1 MVSINFST
9 FAIQSFIYSLTAY
22 LDTDIGFIKGVGP
35 AKADILLKELEV
47 KTARDLVNI
56 FPFRYID
63 KTQVQKIKDLKSEG
77 ETALLKGTIISVEKV
92 KGKNNRSRLTALL
105 KDESG
110 FIELVWFQGV
120 KWLEDSIQEGK
131 EYIVYGRLN
140 VYTGK
145 KSIPHP
151 EMEEYTEAFLTNKGL
166 EPVYASTEKLDNLN
180 LDSKGRRKIVKT
192 IFEKLSD
199 KDFPENL
206 PDYIIQKFKLPSRY
220 ETFKWIHFPKD
231 DHQILLAQN
240 RIKFEE
246 FFFLQLEMLMQKQ
259 VRKGKYVGPKFEIV
273 GEKFNSFYKEKLPF
287 ELTNAQKRVIKEIR
301 ADMGHGFQ
309 MNRLLQGDVG
319 SGKTIVALL
328 VMLIAL
334 DNGYQT
340 CMMAPTEILAQ
351 QHYESI
357 SSLLIGTGVR
367 VAFLSGSVTAA
378 RKKETKSLLQ
388 QGLLDIVIGTHALI
402 EEDVAF
408 HQLGLVIIDEQ
419 HRFGVAQRASL
430 WRKSKNYLPHILVM
444 TATPIPRTLAL
455 TVYGDLDVS
464 IIDELPVGRKEIKTI
479 HKYESARPQV
489 IAFMHAEI
497 AKGRQIY
504 VVFPLIEESE
514 NFDLKDLQA
523 GYEMLLQYFPQPD
536 YQISV
541 VHGRMKAADKDFEMK
556 RFVEKKTQI
565 MVATTVIEV
574 GVNVPNASVMVI
586 ENAERFG
593 LSQMHQLRGR
603 VGRGADQSYCLLM
616 SGNKVSADAKKRLST
631 MVKTTNG
638 FEIAAVDMELRGPGE
653 LSGTRQSGV
662 TSFRMLNLSQDIN
675 IINAA
680 RTMAEEI
687 VNEDPTL
694 GNPNNVRLYN
704 YLRYLAQQKRDWRD
718 IS

>member
-1 MVSINFST
+1 M
-9 FAIQSFIYSLTAY
+9 SF
-22 LDTDIGFIKGVGP
+22 LDSDISFIKGVGP
-35 AKADILLKELEV
+35 AKAEALAKEIGV
-47 KTARDLVNI
+47 KSPRDLIEI

-63 KTQVQKIKDLKSEG
+63 KTQLQRIKDINGDG
-77 ETALLKGTIISVEKV
+77 ETALLKGTIISIEKIR
-92 KGKNNRSRLTALL
+92 GKNNRNRLSALL

-120 KWLEDSIQEGK
+120 KWVEESIQEGK

-140 VYTGK
+140 IFTGK

-151 EMEEYTEAFLTNKGL
+151 EIEEYTDAFLTNKSL
-166 EPVYASTEKLDNLN
+166 EPVYSSTEKLDNIN
-180 LDSKGRRKIVKT
+180 LDSKVRRRIIKLIL
-192 IFEKLSD
+192 EKVTE
-199 KDFPENL
+199 KDFSEYL
-206 PDYIIQKFKLPSRY
+206 PDYILEKYKLPSRY
-220 ETFKWIHFPKD
+220 DTIRWIHFPKD
-231 DHQILLAQN
+231 ENYVTVAQN

-246 FFFLQLEMLMQKQ
+246 FFFLQLELLFQKQ
-259 VRKGKYVGPKFEIV
+259 QRKGKYIGPKFEIV
-273 GEKFNSFYKEKLPF
+273 GEKFNNFYKENLPF

-301 ADMGHGFQ
+301 FDMGQGFQ

-340 CMMAPTEILAQ
+340 CLMAPTEILAQ
-351 QHYESI
+351 QHYNSI
-357 SSLLIGTGVR
+357 SELTTGTGVR
-367 VAFLSGSVTAA
+367 VAFLSGSTPASK
-378 RKKETKSLLQ
+378 KKETKSLLK

-402 EEDVAF
+402 EDDVEF
-408 HQLGLVIIDEQ
+408 LQLGLVVIDEQ

-430 WRKSKNYLPHILVM
+430 WRKSKDYLPHILVM

-464 IIDELPVGRKEIKTI
+464 IIDELPVGRKEIKTL

-489 IAFMHAEI
+489 IAFMHNEI
-497 AKGRQIY
+497 ANGRQIY

-523 GYEMLLQYFPQPD
+523 GYEMLLQYFPQPN
-536 YQISV
+536 YQMSV

-556 RFVEKKTQI
+556 RFIEKKTQI

-593 LSQMHQLRGR
+593 LSQLHQLRGR
-603 VGRGADQSYCLLM
+603 VGRGADQSYCILM
-616 SGNKVSADAKKRLST
+616 SGNKVSADAKKRIAT

-662 TSFRMLNLSQDIN
+662 TSFRMLNLSQDIK

-687 VNEDPTL
+687 LNDDPTL
-694 GNPNNVRLYN
+694 NHPNHIRLYN
-704 YLRYLAQQKRDWRD
+704 YLKYQSQQRRDWRD

>member
-1 MVSINFST
+1 M
-9 FAIQSFIYSLTAY
+9 TAF

-35 AKADILLKELEV
+35 TKADILLKELEV
-47 KTARDLVNI
+47 KTARDLINI

-63 KTQVQKIKDLKSEG
+63 KTQVQKIKDLRSEG
-77 ETALLKGTIISVEKV
+77 ETALLKGTVISVEKV

-120 KWLEDSIQEGK
+120 KWLEDSIKEGK

-140 VYTGK
+140 VYSGK

-220 ETFKWIHFPKD
+220 ETHQWIHFPKD
-231 DHQILLAQN
+231 EHQINLAQN

-273 GEKFNSFYKEKLPF
+273 GEKFNNFYKENLPF

-340 CMMAPTEILAQ
+340 CLMAPTEILAQ
-351 QHYESI
+351 QHHQSI
-357 SSLLIGTGVR
+357 SSLLEGTGVR
-367 VAFLSGSVTAA
+367 VAFLSGSVTSA

-464 IIDELPVGRKEIKTI
+464 IIDELPAGRKEIKTI

-497 AKGRQIY
+497 AKGKQIY

-593 LSQMHQLRGR
+593 LSQLHQLRGR

-680 RTMAEEI
+680 RSMAEEI

-694 GNPNNVRLYN
+694 SQPNHARLYN
-704 YLRYLAQQKRDWRD
+704 YLRYLGQQKRDWRD

>member
-56 FPFRYID
+56 FPFRYIY